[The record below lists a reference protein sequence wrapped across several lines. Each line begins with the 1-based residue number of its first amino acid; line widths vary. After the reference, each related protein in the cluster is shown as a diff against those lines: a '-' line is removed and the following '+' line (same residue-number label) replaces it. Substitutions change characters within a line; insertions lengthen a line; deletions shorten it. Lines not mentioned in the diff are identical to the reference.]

1 MAAGW
6 RARPRGEAMISVVV
20 YGKRECGLCD
30 EVKAVLDRVRR
41 DVAFELTLVDI
52 ESSAELLE
60 AYGERIP
67 LVFVAGRLAFKFRVD
82 EAALRRRL
90 AEAGATGSAASGG

>member
-1 MAAGW
+1 
-6 RARPRGEAMISVVV
+6 MIRVVV
-20 YGKRECGLCD
+20 YGKRECCLCD
-30 EVKAVLDRVRR
+30 EVKAVLVRVRS
-41 DVAFELTLVDI
+41 DVPFELTLVDI

-67 LVFVAGRLAFKFRVD
+67 LVFIQGRLAFKFRGD
-82 EAALRRRL
+82 EAARRRRL

>member
-1 MAAGW
+1 
-6 RARPRGEAMISVVV
+6 MIRLDI
-20 YGKRECGLCD
+20 YTKRDCCLCD
-30 EVKAVLDRVRR
+30 EAKAVLLRVQR
-41 DVAFELTLVDI
+41 DVPFELREVDV

-67 LVFVAGRLAFKFRVD
+67 LVFVDGRLAFKFRVD

-90 AEAGATGSAASGG
+90 AEARASGRSAASGA

>member
-1 MAAGW
+1 
-6 RARPRGEAMISVVV
+6 MIRVVV
-20 YGKRECGLCD
+20 YGKRECCLCD
-30 EVKAVLDRVRR
+30 EVKAVLVRVRS
-41 DVAFELTLVDI
+41 DVPFELTLVDI

-67 LVFVAGRLAFKFRVD
+67 LVFIEGRLAFKFRVD